1 MRFRWQRAVGVFV
14 LGTGVDIATARWFE
28 HRGWP
33 DSLLTGSLTMLIS
46 SGTVLGGRWLA
57 RRHTGK

>member
-14 LGTGVDIATARWFE
+14 LGTGVDIATSHWLQ
-28 HRGWP
+28 HRDWP
-33 DSLLTGSLTMLIS
+33 DSLLTGSLTML
-46 SGTVLGGRWLA
+46 GNLGAVLGARRLV